1 MAENKGKVINLG
13 KLIVIEGTDGSGKAT
28 QTGLLC
34 KRLDLEGHPA
44 RRLEFPRYDKESSS
58 LVRLY
63 LAGAFGEKP
72 DDVNAYAA
80 STFFAVDRFASYKE
94 DWEEWYLSGGL
105 VVTDRYTTSNAV
117 HQAPKLPESERQ
129 AFLDWLF
136 DFEYRLMGIPSPDIV
151 IYLDM
156 PIDVTEKMLTHR
168 RSETGERGDIH
179 ENNEEY
185 LQRCRQCALQVAG
198 NRGWRVVRCA
208 EFGRPRP
215 AEDIHR
221 EIYSAVEPLIA
232 AEKGE

>member
-1 MAENKGKVINLG
+1 MG

-28 QTGLLC
+28 QTELLC
-34 KRLDLEGHPA
+34 KRLAMDGRQV
-44 RRLEFPRYDKESSS
+44 RRLEFPRYDKESSA

-63 LAGAFGEKP
+63 LSGAFGEKP

-80 STFFAVDRFASYKE
+80 SAFFAVDRFASYKE
-94 DWEEWYLSGGL
+94 DWEPWYLSGGL

-117 HQAPKLPESERQ
+117 HQAPKLPEGGRQ

-136 DFEYRLMGIPSPDIV
+136 DFEYRLMGIPSPDMV

-185 LQRCRQCALQVAG
+185 LIRCRECALQVADEY
-198 NRGWRVVRCA
+198 GWRTVRCA
-208 EFGRPRP
+208 QAGSPRT

-221 EIYSAVEPLIA
+221 EIYGAVEQLIT
-232 AEKGE
+232 AERGE